1 MKTIGLLLTAS
12 CLSVLYAAAQPAA
25 TYAPEYL
32 YEGTEMTVT
41 YDPSLSFLEGDIKG
55 VWYKWKN
62 YRWEASD
69 MDLEKRPDGKL
80 SASFTVPDSTALV
93 VWKFYDR
100 DTVDIGGP
108 GFGYA
113 SFVLTPDG
121 RNMPSARI
129 GWALLR
135 GENTQEIGGIPSLAD
150 AGFDRKGDDVFRMW
164 INNELQ
170 EYPDELENVFWYATM
185 VLGRDTSRASH
196 DNMKRIIGSLL
207 GNPNNLDE
215 EQLLK
220 AWQASGSVLADTLMQ
235 HRIEALLE
243 ERYPDGEFFREKETK
258 ALFSH
263 QSEEGFDARFRELL
277 AKYPP
282 EKFRNAFVADPM
294 FGHYLSNLFRV
305 YVYTP
310 IFKDNDY
317 SRLEEC
323 LHTSP
328 DANLRTY
335 FWHLVQ
341 IPFDR
346 GDATAQELYPLAKAL
361 YEEMESR
368 PQTSAE
374 KVWSPAEWKEKFYSE
389 NKAAWLDYAKI
400 LDGAG
405 ESDRAMELMDTLYLW
420 YGSESAGFSDF
431 YVRMLKKHGR
441 DVLGIITDAVEA
453 NQATP
458 EMLDILK
465 QDYLAGG
472 GAEDGFDEYVNSLK
486 SESVMQAQRQALA
499 ESMINVPT
507 ELFTLR
513 KLEGGKVDMKALKGH
528 IIVLDFWATWC
539 GPCKAAMPG
548 MQMAVDRYK
557 DDPEVDFF
565 FISTMENRKDF
576 VRVIKDFIKEKG
588 YDFQVLLDNKN
599 EAGKGQAVYDHYA
612 RQFHFS
618 GIPQKMII
626 DGNGNVRWIA
636 TGYYGSPSAL
646 ADEISIV
653 IEEIRKEETRK

>member
-1 MKTIGLLLTAS
+1 MYFFMKAVCFLQALS
-12 CLSVLYAAAQPAA
+12 CLSVFSAAAQPAA
-25 TYAPEYL
+25 TYTPDYL

-41 YDPSLSFLEGDIKG
+41 YDPSLSFLEGDIRG
-55 VWYKWKN
+55 VWYGWKN

-69 MDLEKRPDGKL
+69 MDLEKCPDGKL

-108 GFGYA
+108 DFGYA

-150 AGFDRKGDDVFRMW
+150 AGFDRKNDEVVRMW

-170 EYPDELENVFWYATM
+170 EYPGELENVLWYATM
-185 VLGRDTSRASH
+185 VLGRDTSVASH
-196 DNMKRIIGSLL
+196 DNMKRIIGSLIA
-207 GNPNNLDE
+207 NPDSLDE

-220 AWQASGSVLADTLMQ
+220 AWQASASVLSDTLLQ
-235 HRIEALLE
+235 HRIEKLLAE
-243 ERYPDGEFFREKETK
+243 KYPDGEFFRERETK
-258 ALFSH
+258 ALFSD
-263 QSEEGFDARFRELL
+263 QADENFDVRFRALL

-323 LHTSP
+323 LHSSP

-346 GDATAQELYPLAKAL
+346 GDASAQELYPMAKAL
-361 YEEMESR
+361 YGEMKSR
-368 PQTSAE
+368 PQTLAE
-374 KVWSPAEWKEKFYSE
+374 KVWSPAEWLDKFYSD

-400 LDGAG
+400 LYGAG
-405 ESDRAMELMDTLYLW
+405 ESEHAMELMDTLYRW
-420 YGSESAGFSDF
+420 YGSGSAVFSDF
-431 YVRMLKKHGR
+431 YVRMLKKSGR
-441 DVLGIITDAVEA
+441 DVMGIIKDAVAA

-458 EMLDILK
+458 EMLDVLK
-465 QDYLAGG
+465 HDYLAGG
-472 GAEDGFDEYVNSLK
+472 GAEGGFDAYVDSMK
-486 SESVMQAQRQALA
+486 SEAVMEAQRQALA
-499 ESMINVPT
+499 ASMIKVPT
-507 ELFTLR
+507 ELFKLR

-528 IIVLDFWATWC
+528 VVVLDFWATWC

-557 DDPEVDFF
+557 DDPGVDFF

-576 VRVIKDFIKEKG
+576 KKVIKDFIKEKG
-588 YDFQVLLDNKN
+588 YDFQVLLDNRN
-599 EAGKGQAVYDHYA
+599 EEGKGQAVYDYYA
-612 RQFHFS
+612 GQFHFS

-626 DGNGNVRWIA
+626 DGDGNVRWIA

-653 IEEIRKEETRK
+653 IEEIRK